1 MSKMNGHTTQ
11 LELILKE
18 QKITLQ
24 LCVALRTLK
33 MLDVDV
39 VEKSNVLPL
48 RSHMTAHRW

>member
-24 LCVALRTLK
+24 LCVALSTLK
-33 MLDVDV
+33 MLLI
-39 VEKSNVLPL
+39 SL
-48 RSHMTAHRW
+48 RPMTGLTEM

>member
-33 MLDVDV
+33 MLLI
-39 VEKSNVLPL
+39 SL
-48 RSHMTAHRW
+48 RPMTGLTEM